1 MNVFTDFEARVRSAV
16 ASVNAS
22 AELSQAELARV
33 TVEPPRDPSHGDL
46 ATNAAMVLAKP
57 LGRKP
62 RELAEELAAQ
72 LRPDAD
78 VVAAEVAGPGFI
90 NLRLTPAYWHRH
102 LGQLLALGEDYGRGA
117 PTGRRVNVEYVSA
130 NPTGPLHVGHCRG
143 AVVGD
148 AIANIGAF
156 AGDEVIKEY
165 YINDAGAQIGVLAR
179 SAYLRYREAL
189 GESIGEIPAGL
200 YPGDYLKAVGVALA
214 IRYQRTLLDM
224 PEAEWLPIVS
234 DYSIDAMMLTIRDD
248 LKLLG
253 IEHDVFFSER
263 TLHADNGGRIA
274 AAIDALRERGFV
286 YQGTLPPPKGQTP
299 EDWEDREQTLFLS
312 LIHI

>member
-90 NLRLTPAYWHRH
+90 
-102 LGQLLALGEDYGRGA
+102 
-117 PTGRRVNVEYVSA
+117 
-130 NPTGPLHVGHCRG
+130 
-143 AVVGD
+143 
-148 AIANIGAF
+148 
-156 AGDEVIKEY
+156 
-165 YINDAGAQIGVLAR
+165 
-179 SAYLRYREAL
+179 
-189 GESIGEIPAGL
+189 
-200 YPGDYLKAVGVALA
+200 
-214 IRYQRTLLDM
+214 
-224 PEAEWLPIVS
+224 
-234 DYSIDAMMLTIRDD
+234 
-248 LKLLG
+248 
-253 IEHDVFFSER
+253 
-263 TLHADNGGRIA
+263 
-274 AAIDALRERGFV
+274 
-286 YQGTLPPPKGQTP
+286 
-299 EDWEDREQTLFLS
+299 LS

>member
-1 MNVFTDFEARVRSAV
+1 MRSAV

-156 AGDEVIKEY
+156 AGDEVIK
-165 YINDAGAQIGVLAR
+165 
-179 SAYLRYREAL
+179 
-189 GESIGEIPAGL
+189 
-200 YPGDYLKAVGVALA
+200 AVSYTHL
-214 IRYQRTLLDM
+214 
-224 PEAEWLPIVS
+224 
-234 DYSIDAMMLTIRDD
+234 
-248 LKLLG
+248 
-253 IEHDVFFSER
+253 
-263 TLHADNGGRIA
+263 
-274 AAIDALRERGFV
+274 
-286 YQGTLPPPKGQTP
+286 TLPTKA
-299 EDWEDREQTLFLS
+299 
-312 LIHI
+312 